1 MAWLVIWFGISN
13 ACGGMWS
20 NELGQNRETDEEYD
34 EDCVEEGF
42 QLVREKLNRNGKGGR
57 KAIGMGNC
65 SINI

>member
-1 MAWLVIWFGISN
+1 
-13 ACGGMWS
+13 MWS

-42 QLVREKLNRNGKGGR
+42 QLAREKLNRNGKGGR